1 MREFRLTKLA
11 HSIARIAGKEAIVA
25 SELGGSQ
32 ILTLLETLPGIAN
45 VLRSP
50 VADALN
56 NVIRAAARLSDF
68 NVADAEELVRYA
80 TRRSL
85 MGQEEGDRLLAEIH
99 VAQQKRLERADDRE
113 KAHRAKARAKP
124 KPVRSVKAVKKVKLK
139 KAAKAK
145 KR

>member
-1 MREFRLTKLA
+1 M
-11 HSIARIAGKEAIVA
+11 A

-99 VAQQKRLERADDRE
+99 AAQQKRLDRAADRE
-113 KAHRAKARAKP
+113 KVLRAKARAKA
-124 KPVRSVKAVKKVKLK
+124 KPVRSVKPVKAVNKVKLR